1 MVAIRTRL
9 AVMDL
14 VLTLVPAIMDTLV
27 MDLTAQ
33 VHIYVHLEY
42 LNSIFVLTLHQNH
55 DKHFANLYAAGPLN
69 KLLGRSSKFSL
80 VFTG

>member
-42 LNSIFVLTLHQNH
+42 LNGNFLLILHSNQ
-55 DKHFANLYAAGPLN
+55 DKNFT
-69 KLLGRSSKFSL
+69 FSA
-80 VFTG
+80 